1 MNENIVT
8 VEDLIDEVQS
18 QALEEFESCLEI
30 LRVSYLELQETK
42 NKETKEIHNEAIFE
56 LKTLLQDYASED
68 QSLVEEAYEELFNE
82 MKEEL

>member
-18 QALEEFESCLEI
+18 QALEEFESCLEM